1 MLLLFSLLFLAALP
15 HAQFGQQNLDVCFSF
30 PKSILISLP
39 KRGTKQAEVIT
50 DAPRGAG
57 LWGYVTEWRAR
68 AHLTDPSWNP
78 VHLHSTQTCT
88 RPTSWCCHSAVGG
101 SCSIC
106 TTHVIREHACS
117 VGTSHLSCVPDWWL
131 SLLSCDIPL
140 IYTNPLPPLSLCNF
154 CPLQG
159 RECVSAFLSC

>member
-57 LWGYVTEWRAR
+57 LWGYVTERRAR
-68 AHLTDPSWNP
+68 
-78 VHLHSTQTCT
+78 
-88 RPTSWCCHSAVGG
+88 GE
-101 SCSIC
+101 
-106 TTHVIREHACS
+106 REH
-117 VGTSHLSCVPDWWL
+117 
-131 SLLSCDIPL
+131 I
-140 IYTNPLPPLSLCNF
+140 
-154 CPLQG
+154 
-159 RECVSAFLSC
+159 